1 MNISRRGLIGATL
14 GVAAATAVGVVTVAR
29 SGDTAVAAPGG
40 GGAKYQSGPR
50 ILPPGPGDMIRQL
63 PNKKWH
69 SHLLPFAAPFSDK
82 ASLLLELKRA
92 RDQKLI
98 G

>member
-14 GVAAATAVGVVTVAR
+14 AVAAATAVGVATVAR
-29 SGDTAVAAPGG
+29 SGDTAVAAPVG
-40 GGAKYQSGPR
+40 GGAKYHSGPR
-50 ILPPGPGDMIRQL
+50 ILPPGPGDMIMLL
-63 PNKKWH
+63 PTKKWR

-82 ASLLLELKRA
+82 ASLLRELKRA

>member
-29 SGDTAVAAPGG
+29 SGDTAVAAPTGR
-40 GGAKYQSGPR
+40 GAKYHSGPR
-50 ILPPGPGDMIRQL
+50 ILPPGPGDMIMQL
-63 PNKKWH
+63 PNRKWRT
-69 SHLLPFAAPFSDK
+69 HLLPFAAPFSDK

-92 RDQKLI
+92 RAQKLI